1 MASSKS
7 EAKEPTRKKLV
18 PRKKLQSVP
27 ELLSKGYEEDTATAS
42 LTSKLLWM
50 IFLIVMFYLSLEMYL
65 RLIKAKREGGGGG
78 SGGQPEF

>member
-1 MASSKS
+1 MASSKA
-7 EAKEPTRKKLV
+7 EANEPKKKVLV

-50 IFLIVMFYLSLEMYL
+50 IFLIVMFYLSLEMYM
-65 RLIKAKREGGGGG
+65 RLMKAKREGGGGG
-78 SGGQPEF
+78 GSSEF

>member
-1 MASSKS
+1 MASSKA
-7 EAKEPTRKKLV
+7 EANEPTKKKKLV

-50 IFLIVMFYLSLEMYL
+50 IFLIVMFYLSLEMYM
-65 RLIKAKREGGGGG
+65 RLMKAKREGGGGG
-78 SGGQPEF
+78 GSSEF